1 MGTRSRQ
8 LSVLFVIAVG
18 LVGLANA
25 QSSPDRAQL
34 IEDAKKEGK
43 VVFYTGASANDGNAL
58 KVAFERKY
66 PFLKMEYFRAGKDK
80 LLGKYLTEVRNNT
93 FLPDVYQGSV
103 FPLAALQQKG
113 LLARYQS
120 PEREAIH
127 ENLRDNNDYWAP
139 VILNAMTITYNTR
152 LVKGDDIPK
161 SYNDLLLPK
170 WKGRLGLDLN
180 KTEWYVA
187 MMQTLGEERGRKYM
201 EALSKQNVQARD
213 GNTIIGQL
221 LAAGEFSLA
230 VSQYPT
236 SVEEMKK
243 SGAPIEWIPLQ
254 PHFVYAQV
262 LALTAKNFHPAAGKL
277 FIDYCLS
284 EEGQQVLRG
293 ISRITVRKDVL
304 PNPPKL
310 IQGHKLLVVNP
321 VSADDYNRY
330 NNEYHKYFR

>member
-1 MGTRSRQ
+1 MIRS
-8 LSVLFVIAVG
+8 LWCFLFVMVFGVSRLAEAQTTPAERAK
-18 LVGLANA
+18 LV
-25 QSSPDRAQL
+25 
-34 IEDAKKEGK
+34 EEAKREGK

-58 KVAFERKY
+58 KAASEKKY
-66 PFLKMEYFRAGKDK
+66 PFLKLEYFRAGKDK

-103 FPLAALQQKG
+103 FPLATLQQKG
-113 LLARYQS
+113 LLARYRS
-120 PEREAIH
+120 PERDAIH
-127 ENLRDNNDYWAP
+127 EILRGKDDYWAP
-139 VILNAMTITYNTR
+139 VVLNAMSITYNTR

-161 SYNDLLLPK
+161 SYDDLLLPK
-170 WKGRLGLDLN
+170 WKGKLGLDLN

-187 MMQTLGEERGRKYM
+187 MMQTLGEEKGRKYM

-213 GNTIIGQL
+213 GNTITGQL
-221 LAAGEFSLA
+221 LAAGEYSIV

-243 SGAPIEWIPLQ
+243 FGAPIEWIPLQ

-262 LALTAKNFHPAAGKL
+262 LALTAKNSHPSAGKL

-284 EEGQQVLRG
+284 EDGQQILKG
-293 ISRITVRKDVL
+293 LSRITVRKDVL
-304 PNPPKL
+304 PIPPKL

>member
-1 MGTRSRQ
+1 
-8 LSVLFVIAVG
+8 VIAVG

-25 QSSPDRAQL
+25 QTSPDRGKL

-152 LVKGDDIPK
+152 LVKGGDIPK
-161 SYNDLLLPK
+161 SYTVPDQRRRDEEIRRADRVDTAAAAFCLCA
-170 WKGRLGLDLN
+170 GARA
-180 KTEWYVA
+180 Y
-187 MMQTLGEERGRKYM
+187 GEEFTPGSR
-201 EALSKQNVQARD
+201 QA
-213 GNTIIGQL
+213 
-221 LAAGEFSLA
+221 
-230 VSQYPT
+230 
-236 SVEEMKK
+236 
-243 SGAPIEWIPLQ
+243 
-254 PHFVYAQV
+254 VY
-262 LALTAKNFHPAAGKL
+262 
-277 FIDYCLS
+277 
-284 EEGQQVLRG
+284 
-293 ISRITVRKDVL
+293 
-304 PNPPKL
+304 
-310 IQGHKLLVVNP
+310 
-321 VSADDYNRY
+321 
-330 NNEYHKYFR
+330 